1 MIAQQFDGLRG
12 AGCAWMWRR
21 NRCRRGFGRGDA
33 CSKSGY
39 VRPQIARMIGWWPSK
54 FLAMLVGV
62 LYPSIESYKAL
73 KTESKDDDSQVG
85 AIESAPS
92 V

>member
-1 MIAQQFDGLRG
+1 
-12 AGCAWMWRR
+12 
-21 NRCRRGFGRGDA
+21 
-33 CSKSGY
+33 
-39 VRPQIARMIGWWPSK
+39 MIGWWPSK